1 MDNKETALSD
11 AKEASWSDLFSK
23 GNSLLAIILALGVM
37 LHATNVYLATT
48 IMPSIIKEIGGLQ
61 YYAWNTTLFVVAS
74 VIGSV
79 ISANQMAKSGPRKA
93 YQIGILFFTIGT
105 LLCALAPTMPILLVG
120 RSIQGYGGGLLF
132 ALSYAMVR
140 FVFTENLWSRAM
152 ALISGMWGVA
162 AFSGPLLGGIFAEH
176 GHWRWSFGV
185 LLLFCIFILITASI
199 ILPKE
204 KQQQPLL
211 PIPYLKLAL
220 LSLAVLAVSV
230 GSIQKNVF
238 ENIAGV
244 LVALLFLLLLGFA
257 EKKNRI
263 RLLPTGA
270 YQISSALGATY
281 AVMALLTIAT
291 SIEIYIPYF
300 AQVIYNF
307 TPLKAGYL
315 TVLIAIG
322 WTLSS
327 IFFSGYKGHSVK
339 KIVILGAFLMF
350 IGLVGLSCI
359 SILNAVSPNWNVV
372 LNCTSLL
379 AIGAGIGM
387 GWPHLLTQV
396 FSLAP
401 TGEENL
407 TSSSVTTVQ
416 LIATSF
422 GAALAG
428 LVTNLGGI
436 TDSNTILA
444 VTNASI
450 YLYII
455 FATAPFAA
463 IIILFFYISDDKS
476 TNCKR

>member
-1 MDNKETALSD
+1 MDKIDTAISNK
-11 AKEASWSDLFSK
+11 KGASWSDLFSK
-23 GNSLLAIILALGVM
+23 GNSLMAIILALGVM

-48 IMPSIIKEIGGLQ
+48 IMPSIIKEIGGLE

-79 ISANQMAKSGPRKA
+79 ISANQMARSGPRKA

-105 LLCALAPTMPILLVG
+105 LLCALAPTMPLLLVG
-120 RSIQGYGGGLLF
+120 RFIQGYGGGLLF

-140 FVFTENLWSRAM
+140 LVFTENLWSRAM

-162 AFSGPLLGGIFAEH
+162 AFSGPLLGGVFAEH
-176 GHWRWSFGV
+176 GHWRWSFAV
-185 LLLFCIFILITASI
+185 LLLFCVFILITASI

-204 KQQQPLL
+204 KKSQPIA

-230 GSIQKNVF
+230 GSIQKNAVA
-238 ENIAGV
+238 NVAGV
-244 LVALLFLLLLGFA
+244 VVALLFLLLLGFA

-291 SIEIYIPYF
+291 SIEIYVPYF
-300 AQVIYNF
+300 AQVIYKF

-327 IFFSGYKGHSVK
+327 ILFSGYKGQSVK

-350 IGLVGLSCI
+350 IGLVGLS
-359 SILNAVSPNWNVV
+359 SITLVNTLTPDWNVV
-372 LNCTSLL
+372 LNCIFLL
-379 AIGAGIGM
+379 SIGAGIGM

-401 TGEENL
+401 AGEENL

-436 TDSNTILA
+436 TDSNTILG
-444 VTNASI
+444 VTKASI
-450 YLYII
+450 YLYSS
-455 FATAPFAA
+455 FAIAPLAA
-463 IIILFFYISDDKS
+463 LIILLLFRAGKKQE
-476 TNCKR
+476 NR

>member
-1 MDNKETALSD
+1 MDTTDKKGAT
-11 AKEASWSDLFSK
+11 WSDLFSK
-23 GNSLLAIILALGVM
+23 GNSLMAIILALGVM

-48 IMPSIIKEIGGLQ
+48 IMPSIIKEIGGLE

-79 ISANQMAKSGPRKA
+79 ISANQMARSGPRKA
-93 YQIGILFFTIGT
+93 YQIGIIFFTIGT
-105 LLCALAPTMPILLVG
+105 LLCALAPTMPLLLVG

-185 LLLFCIFILITASI
+185 LLLFCVFILITASI

-204 KQQQPLL
+204 KKSQPVA

-230 GSIQKNVF
+230 GSVQKNVL
-238 ENIAGV
+238 ENVAGV
-244 LVALLFLLLLGFA
+244 VVALSFLLLLGFA

-291 SIEIYIPYF
+291 SIEIYVPYF
-300 AQVIYNF
+300 AQVIYKF
-307 TPLKAGYL
+307 SPLKAGYL

-322 WTLSS
+322 WTLSA
-327 IFFSGYKGHSVK
+327 ILFSGYKGQSVK
-339 KIVILGAFLMF
+339 KIVFLGAFLMF
-350 IGLVGLSCI
+350 IGLVGLSYVAI
-359 SILNAVSPNWNVV
+359 VTPLTPDWNVA
-372 LNCTSLL
+372 LNGIFLL
-379 AIGAGIGM
+379 TIGAGIGM

-436 TDSNTILA
+436 TDSNTILGVA
-444 VTNASI
+444 SASI
-450 YLYII
+450 YLYSI
-455 FATAPFAA
+455 FAIAPLAA
-463 IIILFFYISDDKS
+463 LLILLFFRTGNK
-476 TNCKR
+476 